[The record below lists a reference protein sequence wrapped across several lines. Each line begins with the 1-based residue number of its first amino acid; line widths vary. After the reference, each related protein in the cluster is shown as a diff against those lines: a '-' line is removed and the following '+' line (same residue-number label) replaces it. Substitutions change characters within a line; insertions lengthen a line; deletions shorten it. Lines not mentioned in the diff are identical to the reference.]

1 MEEVT
6 DKLDNGK
13 PVDIIYLAFAK
24 AFDKVPYQRL
34 FKKVRSHGIGGENSV
49 WIESWLTGRRQIVGL
64 NREYSD
70 WSCVVSGVPQ
80 GSVLWPILF
89 LICTSHWLSKPV

>member
-1 MEEVT
+1 MEKVT

-13 PVDIIYLAFAK
+13 PVDNIHLDFAK
-24 AFDKVPYQRL
+24 VFDKVPYQRL
-34 FKKVRSHGIGGENSV
+34 FNKLRSHGIGGEISV
-49 WIESWLTGRRQIVGL
+49 WIESWLTGRRQKVGL

-80 GSVLWPILF
+80 GSVLGFTFFNLY
-89 LICTSHWLSKPV
+89 